1 MVRRHATDRASLER
15 DTQVTFFR
23 GGGPGGQHRNKSETG
38 VRLFH
43 AASGITVVASERRSR
58 AQNRETA
65 FRRLADR
72 LRYRNRRVKPRIPT
86 RKSRA
91 SEERR
96 LAAKRSRARTKTE
109 RRPPRED

>member
-1 MVRRHATDRASLER
+1 MALRHPTDRASLER
-15 DTQVTFFR
+15 DTRVSFFR

-43 AASGITVVASERRSR
+43 PASGITVVASERRSR
-58 AQNRETA
+58 AQNREVA
-65 FRRLADR
+65 FRRLAAR
-72 LRYRNRRVKPRIPT
+72 LRYRNRRPKPRIPT

-96 LAAKRSRARTKTE
+96 LSAKRLRARTKTE